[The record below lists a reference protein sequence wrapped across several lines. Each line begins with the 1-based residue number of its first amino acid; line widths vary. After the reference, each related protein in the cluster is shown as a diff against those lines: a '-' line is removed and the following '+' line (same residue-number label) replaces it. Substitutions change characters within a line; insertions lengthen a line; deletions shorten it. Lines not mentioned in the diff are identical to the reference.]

1 MFGNK
6 VGIFCLIIAFEMWQG
21 MWQKMWQGMW
31 QKMWQIKYTS
41 QLLTFIA
48 AAQ

>member
-21 MWQKMWQGMW
+21 MWQKMWQ
-31 QKMWQIKYTS
+31 IKYTS